1 MPAKK
6 TTEETVIETK
16 AEKKTEEKFVVN
28 DDITVAIPKKAVAKK
43 ETRVRVYIPMP
54 PESESGLKVDPY
66 EHVTINGQPPVLIKR
81 GEYVD
86 VTVPV
91 YLQLRNRYPKI

>member
-6 TTEETVIETK
+6 PETEEN
-16 AEKKTEEKFVVN
+16 VVN
-28 DDITVAIPKKAVAKK
+28 DGISVAITKKAEPVK
-43 ETRVRVYIPMP
+43 ETRVRIMLPLP

-66 EHVTINGQPPVLIKR
+66 EHVTLNGQNPVLIKR

-91 YLQLRNRYPKI
+91 FEQLRKRYPHI